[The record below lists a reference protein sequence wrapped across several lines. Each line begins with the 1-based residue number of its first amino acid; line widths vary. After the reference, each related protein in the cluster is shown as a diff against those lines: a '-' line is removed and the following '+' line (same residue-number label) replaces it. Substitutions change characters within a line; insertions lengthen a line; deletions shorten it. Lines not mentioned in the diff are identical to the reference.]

1 MLDLNHILLFV
12 ACLSPV
18 VLLAQTWRHGRL
30 YRAWRLASLAVLLVA
45 GVAWIVVP
53 DTAGFIGGGAWLA
66 LLVVPAAG
74 SRKMAELASAQRYTF
89 ARRLAR
95 ALVFLHPARS
105 LRTQGELL
113 RALQFA
119 KQGDVSK
126 ALALLAPLRN
136 SRTNAGRQA
145 IAQSFRLRGEWTNLV
160 GWVRSELA
168 PPVRHNDHA
177 LMPLYL
183 RALGETGARDELLL
197 EFANTLTETHT
208 THQPA
213 WSYYSCVTVVL
224 ASCGRLATSAELAR
238 IHKLPRELRE
248 FWLGTSEIAA
258 GEISAGR
265 ARLEKLQRVTA
276 DELLRSEIAQRL
288 AGAEALA
295 ETPLSTPGLALL
307 HRIERFQRPPSTAFG
322 SETAWPT
329 TAVSIFIV
337 LNIAMF
343 VAELMLGGSTNP
355 FTLRR
360 LGALDPWALR
370 YDGEYW
376 RLLTSLFLHYGLLH
390 LIFNLYG
397 LFLIGPGLE
406 RAIGS
411 IRFAAF
417 YLLSGL
423 GSSIGVLLWR
433 ILVFSR
439 PEPLVGASGCVMGI
453 VGVWIGFLLR
463 NRHQPLAGRRLKY
476 ILLIVAV
483 QTAFDLSTPQI
494 SMSAHLSGL
503 ITGLAMGLLMG
514 RTQGGRAPRWNA

>member
-12 ACLSPV
+12 ACLSPL

-45 GVAWIVVP
+45 GVAWLVMP
-53 DTAGFIGGGAWLA
+53 DNAGFVGGGAWLA
-66 LLVVPAAG
+66 LLVVPAVG
-74 SRKMAELASAQRYTF
+74 SKKMAELASAQRYTL

-95 ALVFLHPARS
+95 ALLFLHPAKS
-105 LRTQGELL
+105 LRAQGELL
-113 RALQFA
+113 RALQLA
-119 KQGDVSK
+119 KHGDFSG

-136 SRTNAGRQA
+136 NNTNAGRQA
-145 IAQSFRLRGEWTNLV
+145 TAQSFRLRGEWTNLV
-160 GWVRSELA
+160 GWVRSELP
-168 PPVRHNDHA
+168 PPVRRNDYA

-197 EFANTLTETHT
+197 EFANTLTETPP

-213 WSYYSCVTVVL
+213 WSYHSCLRVVL
-224 ASCGRLATSAELAR
+224 AFCGRLAPRAELAR
-238 IHKLPRELRE
+238 IRKLPRELRE
-248 FWLGTSEIAA
+248 FWLGTSELAA

-288 AGAEALA
+288 AGADALA
-295 ETPLSTPGLALL
+295 ETAISPPGFALL
-307 HRIERFQRPPSTAFG
+307 HRIERFERLPSTAFG
-322 SETAWPT
+322 SETMWPT
-329 TAVSIFIV
+329 KAVLIFII

-343 VAELMLGGSTNP
+343 TAELMLGGSTNP
-355 FTLRR
+355 LTLRR

-370 YDGEYW
+370 YEGEYW
-376 RLLTSLFLHYGLLH
+376 RLVTSLFLHYGTLH
-390 LIFNLYG
+390 LLFNIYG

-433 ILVFSR
+433 IFVFSR

-453 VGVWIGFLLR
+453 VGVWVGFLLR

-503 ITGLAMGLLMG
+503 VTGLALGLLAG
-514 RTQGGRAPRWNA
+514 RTQGGPAPRWNA